1 MKLVNKSSKAV
12 FVGSTM
18 LMPDGF
24 IEVDESVVKTPG
36 IQALLNIKPAVLV
49 IDDAAEK
56 AAKAKK
62 AEDELR
68 AQIAAEER
76 AKIMAEMK
84 AEADAKAKAEADAEE
99 EAKADAE
106 AKAKKEAAFMV
117 LVMLMKSAG
126 ICEDDW
132 EKEMWETIARSHEA
146 N

>member
-36 IQALLNIKPAVLV
+36 IQALLNIKPAVRV

-56 AAKAKK
+56 AANAKK

-76 AKIMAEMK
+76 AKIEAEM
-84 AEADAKAKAEADAEE
+84 KAKAEAEANETKAKAEAEE
-99 EAKADAE
+99 KARKKAE
-106 AKAKKEAAFMV
+106 AKAKKEAAA
-117 LVMLMKSAG
+117 KAKA
-126 ICEDDW
+126 EKA
-132 EKEMWETIARSHEA
+132 EKEAE
-146 N
+146 